1 MIRRVWNKLKQ
12 LSDLMNKQSDL
23 MNKQSYILSINQLIL
38 RRLDTLAHIEVE
50 QYLHTLFSEPKYLH
64 GNRLEPYGLKVYS
77 QCDEDG
83 IIQEIFNRIG
93 LQSSTFV
100 EFGVQNGLENNTLKL
115 LLEDWSG
122 LWIEGNER
130 YVVEIS
136 KRFHDVL
143 AVGRLRVKAAFIT
156 RENINDL
163 IGEYFRGEID
173 LLSIDIDG
181 NDIHILA
188 SIDVITPRV
197 IVIEYNG
204 KFPPP
209 INVAPRYDPEY
220 RWSGSDYNGSSLVA
234 ITNVANRKGY
244 SLVGCNVVGSNAF
257 FVRNDLLGERFEA
270 PFTADNHYQPTRYFL
285 LPTFRS
291 LGHPPDWGPYD
302 AM

>member
-1 MIRRVWNKLKQ
+1 
-12 LSDLMNKQSDL
+12 
-23 MNKQSYILSINQLIL
+23 MNKQSYILSINQLVL

-50 QYLHTLFSEPKYLH
+50 QYLHKLFSELKYLH
-64 GNRLEPYGLKVYS
+64 GNRLEPYGFKVYS

-93 LQSSTFV
+93 LRSSIFV

-115 LLEDWSG
+115 LLEGWSG

-143 AVGRLRVKAAFIT
+143 TLGRLRIKAAFIT
-156 RENINDL
+156 CENINDL
-163 IGEYFRGEID
+163 IGEYFNGEID

-181 NDIHILA
+181 NDIHILE
-188 SIDVITPRV
+188 SIDVITPRI

-209 INVAPRYDPEY
+209 INVAPRYAPSTGGVELITTGL
-220 RWSGSDYNGSSLVA
+220 RW
-234 ITNVANRKGY
+234 
-244 SLVGCNVVGSNAF
+244 
-257 FVRNDLLGERFEA
+257 
-270 PFTADNHYQPTRYFL
+270 
-285 LPTFRS
+285 
-291 LGHPPDWGPYD
+291 
-302 AM
+302 

>member
-1 MIRRVWNKLKQ
+1 MFRRVWNKLKQ
-12 LSDLMNKQSDL
+12 LSDLMNRQSDL

-50 QYLHTLFSEPKYLH
+50 QYLNTLFSESKYLH
-64 GNRLEPYGLKVYS
+64 GNRLEPYGFKVYS

-115 LLEDWSG
+115 LLQGWSG

-130 YVVEIS
+130 NVVEIS

-143 AVGRLRVKAAFIT
+143 TAGRLRIKAAFIT

-163 IGEYFRGEID
+163 IGEYFNGEID

-204 KFPPP
+204 KFTPP